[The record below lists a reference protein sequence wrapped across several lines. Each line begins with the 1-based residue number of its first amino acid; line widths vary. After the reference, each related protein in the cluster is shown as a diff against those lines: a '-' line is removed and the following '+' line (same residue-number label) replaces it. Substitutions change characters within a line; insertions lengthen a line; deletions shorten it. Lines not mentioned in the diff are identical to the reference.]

1 MKLVGWIE
9 FKIKTAGAK
18 ALAKEIRRKSMENV
32 YTNELRKLVA
42 EFPNRSA
49 WKRGV
54 KEYTDELL
62 DNLEENAQY
71 YERLP
76 RNEKELKEW
85 LLNGAMDWE
94 DYSYGGCS
102 LIYDGDIAE
111 RLCTPSELK
120 KKDGGRLAPNSQES
134 WLDVQ
139 TRALRQASIRIKIK
153 FRLLKNVT
161 D

>member
-1 MKLVGWIE
+1 
-9 FKIKTAGAK
+9 
-18 ALAKEIRRKSMENV
+18 MENI
-32 YTNELRKLVA
+32 YTKELRKLVE
-42 EFPNRSA
+42 EFPNTSA

-62 DNLEENAQY
+62 DNLEEKAQS

-76 RNEKELKEW
+76 KNEKELKEW

-120 KKDGGRLAPNSQES
+120 KKDGGRLAPNRRDT

-139 TRALRQASIRIKIK
+139 TKALIDAYCRIWWK
-153 FRLLKNVT
+153 FRFL
-161 D
+161 

>member
-1 MKLVGWIE
+1 
-9 FKIKTAGAK
+9 
-18 ALAKEIRRKSMENV
+18 MENI
-32 YTNELRKLVA
+32 YTNELRKLVE

-49 WKRGV
+49 WKKGV
-54 KEYTDELL
+54 KEYADELL
-62 DNLEENAQY
+62 DNLEEKAQLN
-71 YERLP
+71 ERLP
-76 RNEKELKEW
+76 KDEKELKEW

-139 TRALRQASIRIKIK
+139 TRALRQASIRIKSK
-153 FRLLKNVT
+153 FRL
-161 D
+161 

>member
-1 MKLVGWIE
+1 
-9 FKIKTAGAK
+9 
-18 ALAKEIRRKSMENV
+18 MENV
-32 YTNELRKLVA
+32 YTKELRKLV
-42 EFPNRSA
+42 EEIPNRSA
-49 WKRGV
+49 WKKGV
-54 KEYTDELL
+54 KEYADELL
-62 DNLEENAQY
+62 DNLEEKAQS

-139 TRALRQASIRIKIK
+139 TRALRQACLRIKDK
-153 FRLLKNVT
+153 FRLLEKPQI
-161 D
+161 DF

>member
-1 MKLVGWIE
+1 
-9 FKIKTAGAK
+9 
-18 ALAKEIRRKSMENV
+18 MENI
-32 YTNELRKLVA
+32 YTKELRKLV
-42 EFPNRSA
+42 EEIPNTSA

-54 KEYTDELL
+54 KEYAYELL
-62 DNLEENAQY
+62 DNLEEKAQS

-76 RNEKELKEW
+76 KNGRELEEW
-85 LLNGAMDWE
+85 ILNGAISWD

-139 TRALRQASIRIKIK
+139 IRALYQACLRIKRK
-153 FRLLKNVT
+153 FRLLEKPQI
-161 D
+161 DF

>member
-1 MKLVGWIE
+1 
-9 FKIKTAGAK
+9 
-18 ALAKEIRRKSMENV
+18 MENI
-32 YTNELRKLVA
+32 YTNELRKLV
-42 EFPNRSA
+42 EEIPNTSA

-62 DNLEENAQY
+62 DNLEEKAQY

-76 RNEKELKEW
+76 RNERELKEW
-85 LLNGAMDWE
+85 LLNGAMNCE

-102 LIYDGDIAE
+102 LIYDSQIAE

-120 KKDGGRLAPNSQES
+120 KKDGGRLEPNSQES

-139 TRALRQASIRIKIK
+139 IRALYQACIMITRK
-153 FRLLKNVT
+153 FRLL
-161 D
+161 